1 MRRCRIAAMQGSFIM
16 TSRRTVL
23 GLSAAAMM
31 PMPALAQSERARTLK
46 LVPQAALTILDPI
59 FTTAAG
65 TQNHGYTVFDTL
77 YGLNAKFEPLPQM
90 AAGHTLSQDGL
101 TWEITLRD
109 GLMFHDGTPVRAVDC
124 IASLKRWG
132 ARDALGQL
140 LMAAVSEWQAKSD
153 KTFAIRLKQ
162 RFPLMLYALAKPA
175 TNVPFIMP
183 ERIAATD
190 PNRQVTEM
198 VGSGPYRF
206 VADEFM
212 AGQRAVYAKFT
223 GYVPRQEAPERT
235 SGGKVAHFDRF
246 EWQAIPDSAT
256 ALAALQS
263 SEVDWW
269 EQALADTVP
278 TLRRARGITIG
289 GGDPNGYVGLIRF
302 NSLHPPFNNPKL
314 RLAVLTAVRQAD
326 YMSAITN
333 NDPSSYTVCHSF
345 LPCGTPYGTPP
356 ANNRFSDNP
365 DIEAAKRL
373 VAESGYAG
381 EKAVIINPADFPT
394 IRPMGQI
401 TAALLQRIGIN
412 VELAETDWGTVLQR
426 RSSREPVERGG
437 WSIFHTW
444 WQAIGITTPATSG
457 YVRGQG
463 AAGWFG
469 WYGSEPVE
477 ALTQRWLAAETEA
490 ERVRLADEIQRI
502 VAVDAPAVPLGVFR
516 IPTAYRSNLTGV
528 VEGCAPFP
536 WGIRRD

>member
-1 MRRCRIAAMQGSFIM
+1 M
-16 TSRRTVL
+16 TSRRTF
-23 GLSAAAMM
+23 LSLAGSGAAAL
-31 PMPALAQSERARTLK
+31 PMPARPALGQPAAARTLR

-65 TQNHGYTVFDTL
+65 TQNHGYAVFDTL
-77 YGLNAKFEPLPQM
+77 YGLNAAFEPLPQM
-90 AAGHTLSQDGL
+90 AAGHTVSPDGL
-101 TWEITLRD
+101 TWEITLRE
-109 GLMFHDGTPVRAVDC
+109 GLRFHDGSPVRAADC

-140 LMAAVSEWQAKSD
+140 LVANVNEWAAKD
-153 KTFAIRLKQ
+153 DRTFAIRLKQ

-183 ERIAATD
+183 ERLANTD

-206 VADEFM
+206 LADEFM
-212 AGQRAVYAKFT
+212 AGQRAAYARFD

-256 ALAALQS
+256 ALAALRNG
-263 SEVDWW
+263 EVDWW

-278 TLRRARGITIG
+278 TLRQTRGVTVG
-289 GGDPNGYVGLIRF
+289 RGDPSGYVGLIRF
-302 NSLHPPFNNPKL
+302 NSLNPPFDNPKL
-314 RLAVLTAVRQAD
+314 RLAVLTAVRQRD
-326 YMSAITN
+326 YMAAITN
-333 NDPSSYTVCHSF
+333 DDASSYTLCHSF

-356 ANNRFSDNP
+356 ANTRFSDDP
-365 DIEAAKRL
+365 SLEAARRL
-373 VAESGYAG
+373 VAESGYRG
-381 EKAVIINPADFPT
+381 EKVVIINPVDFPT

-401 TAALLQRIGIN
+401 TADLLKRLGMN

-426 RSSREPVERGG
+426 RSSREPVEKGG

-463 AAGWFG
+463 TGGWFG
-469 WYGSEPVE
+469 WYGNSAVE
-477 ALTQRWLAAETEA
+477 ALTGRWLAAETEA

-516 IPTAYRSNLTGV
+516 IPTAYRSNLTGL

-536 WGIRRD
+536 WGIRRS